1 MIKILNME
9 QFKKED
15 LPEIF
20 KIGYLSNDAS
30 YVLSKVLKTDKQK
43 IKTKDINS
51 LKDVS
56 IFFENVE
63 EGKQRIKSFKY
74 SGKDSNNISIY
85 WQLIRLIFSS
95 SNRSFEQIQNE
106 IVETQKELKDLI
118 EYLENKL
125 DLDEVGKE
133 KKILKVRDFL
143 SLLSKNYQNIKFNR

>member
-1 MIKILNME
+1 MIKILNIE

-43 IKTKDINS
+43 IEIKDINS
-51 LKDVS
+51 LKDVL

-63 EGKQRIKSFKY
+63 KGKQRIKSFKY

-106 IVETQKELKDLI
+106 ILETQKELKDLI

-125 DLDEVGKE
+125 DLEEVGKE

-143 SLLSKNYQNIKFNR
+143 FLLSKNYQNIKFSR

>member
-1 MIKILNME
+1 ME

-30 YVLSKVLKTDKQK
+30 YVLSKILKTDKQK
-43 IKTKDINS
+43 IEIKDINS

-56 IFFENVE
+56 ILFENVE
-63 EGKQRIKSFKY
+63 KGKQRIKSFKY

-95 SNRSFEQIQNE
+95 SNRSFEQIKDE
-106 IVETQKELKDLI
+106 IIETQKELKDLI

-125 DLDEVGKE
+125 ELDEVGKE

-143 SLLSKNYQNIKFNR
+143 SLLSNNYQNIKFNR

>member
-1 MIKILNME
+1 ME

-43 IKTKDINS
+43 IKTKDIKS

-63 EGKQRIKSFKY
+63 KGKQRIKSFKY

-95 SNRSFEQIQNE
+95 SNRSFEQIKDE
-106 IVETQKELKDLI
+106 IIETQKELKDLI

-125 DLDEVGKE
+125 ELDEVGKE

-143 SLLSKNYQNIKFNR
+143 SLLSNNYQNIKFNR

>member
-1 MIKILNME
+1 ME

-30 YVLSKVLKTDKQK
+30 YVLSKILKTDKQK
-43 IKTKDINS
+43 IEVKDINS

-56 IFFENVE
+56 ILFENVE
-63 EGKQRIKSFKY
+63 KGKQRIKSFKY

-85 WQLIRLIFSS
+85 WQLIKLIFLS
-95 SNRSFEQIQNE
+95 SNQSFEKIQNE
-106 IVETQKELKDLI
+106 IIEIQKELKDLI

-125 DLDEVGKE
+125 DLNEVGKE

-143 SLLSKNYQNIKFNR
+143 SSLSKNYQNIKFNR

>member
-30 YVLSKVLKTDKQK
+30 YVLSKILKTDKQK
-43 IKTKDINS
+43 IEVKDINS

-56 IFFENVE
+56 ILFENVE
-63 EGKQRIKSFKY
+63 KGKQRIKSFKY

-85 WQLIRLIFSS
+85 WQLIKLIFLS
-95 SNRSFEQIQNE
+95 SNQSFEKIQNE
-106 IVETQKELKDLI
+106 IIEIQKELKDLI

-125 DLDEVGKE
+125 DLNEVGKE

-143 SLLSKNYQNIKFNR
+143 SSLSKNYQNIKFNR